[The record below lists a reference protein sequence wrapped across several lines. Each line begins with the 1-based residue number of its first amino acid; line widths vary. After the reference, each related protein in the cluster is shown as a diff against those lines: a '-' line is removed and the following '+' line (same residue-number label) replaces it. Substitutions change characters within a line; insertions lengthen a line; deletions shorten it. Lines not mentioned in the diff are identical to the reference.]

1 MEENWI
7 LYQITNLVNGK
18 IYIGVH
24 KITNT
29 PRCKR
34 YLGSGDNILKAIKKY
49 GRKNFV
55 RETLAEFSC
64 FEEAYKAEA
73 NAVDEDFIKR
83 PDTYNIKLGGTGVKG
98 VIITEEGRKR
108 ISAANKGKIL
118 SDEHKEKL
126 RIANIGRIRSEETR
140 AKLSLAGKNKSLTQE
155 TKEKLRVAMKA
166 RILSEEHKLNIGKA
180 HKGRIVTDDT
190 KLKISKSKT
199 GVNNSRSSAVVIN
212 GEYYASANIAAKAK
226 GEYQATLLNRVKN
239 PNPKFSEWRFAT
251 EEEKS
256 LHNRS

>member
-1 MEENWI
+1 
-7 LYQITNLVNGK
+7 
-18 IYIGVH
+18 
-24 KITNT
+24 
-29 PRCKR
+29 
-34 YLGSGDNILKAIKKY
+34 
-49 GRKNFV
+49 
-55 RETLAEFSC
+55 
-64 FEEAYKAEA
+64 
-73 NAVDEDFIKR
+73 
-83 PDTYNIKLGGTGVKG
+83 
-98 VIITEEGRKR
+98 
-108 ISAANKGKIL
+108 
-118 SDEHKEKL
+118 
-126 RIANIGRIRSEETR
+126 
-140 AKLSLAGKNKSLTQE
+140 
-155 TKEKLRVAMKA
+155 MKA

-190 KLKISKSKT
+190 KLKISKSNT